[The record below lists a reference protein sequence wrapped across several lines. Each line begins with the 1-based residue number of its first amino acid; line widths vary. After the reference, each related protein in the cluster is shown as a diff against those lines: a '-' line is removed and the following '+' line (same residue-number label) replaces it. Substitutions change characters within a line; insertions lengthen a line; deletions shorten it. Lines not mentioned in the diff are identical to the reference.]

1 MTASLPWELLWQTL
15 TSQGFLFYSKCNRAA
30 WAQPLADSHCCALL
44 LHILLLSNR
53 SCSAIGQCIP
63 GPRPY
68 ATSYQWGS
76 YWYFSCSAI
85 GQLHCGPYLTITV
98 NEGPLGKWFSQ
109 ESVVQWSSDS
119 CLWAP
124 YCFLLFNQECISG
137 RWGKLSFPTQYES
150 WSVPNNIS
158 GGDIYDFLG
167 SDV

>member
-1 MTASLPWELLWQTL
+1 MWNQNLRWKRSQSKRLKHTGPKVSL
-15 TSQGFLFYSKCNRAA
+15 CNRAA

-98 NEGPLGKWFSQ
+98 NEGPLRKWFSQ

-137 RWGKLSFPTQYES
+137 RCGKLSFPTQYES

-158 GGDIYDFLG
+158 GAGI
-167 SDV
+167 